1 MTELQH
7 DNLKGLDVSK
17 EMTEVRRCLELK
29 TLTCWKR
36 NPTNLP
42 SCYRQGWT
50 KQRED
55 LYDGVQSN
63 TIAIQYTDLAQIV
76 SQYSTV
82 QHYNSTTN
90 YSNTLTINCHQNFLS
105 NVLSLASLLSYKS
118 THMQLIDRQANYV
131 QSELDLFISELLLD
145 MPTNCYTT

>member
-1 MTELQH
+1 MQTALSLNSVTELQH
-7 DNLKGLDVSK
+7 DNLKGLDVYK
-17 EMTEVRRCLELK
+17 EMTEVRRSLELK

-63 TIAIQYTDLAQIV
+63 TIAIQYCICSIQTWL
-76 SQYSTV
+76 
-82 QHYNSTTN
+82 
-90 YSNTLTINCHQNFLS
+90 
-105 NVLSLASLLSYKS
+105 
-118 THMQLIDRQANYV
+118 R
-131 QSELDLFISELLLD
+131 
-145 MPTNCYTT
+145 